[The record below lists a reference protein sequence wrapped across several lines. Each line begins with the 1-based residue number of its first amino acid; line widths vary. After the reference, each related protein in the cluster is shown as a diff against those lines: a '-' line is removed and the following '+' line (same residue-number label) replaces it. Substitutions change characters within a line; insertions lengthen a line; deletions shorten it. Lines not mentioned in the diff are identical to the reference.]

1 MIRRYIF
8 PFLLILPAFA
18 MGCSDYSRLNREMEG
33 YRPPVYSTPGVK
45 EEDEQAK
52 PSDESGFALEKRKI
66 SREKALW
73 EKALKAP
80 RRAETF
86 FHPSSSLLNALKPAV
101 TDPGAATAALDPR
114 FSLETLETLVF
125 LRNPGIKAGENRAR
139 AAIDTYTQVLALDD
153 ILRKYTAFT
162 EGLMTGVGPLK
173 GKEPMKT
180 KFPFP
185 GVLSLK
191 GEIVNQEIQAV
202 MEDLE
207 IAGREAITEARKAYW
222 ELLFVRKAKKI
233 TVVTLGLY
241 RRLEQVATTRYETGG
256 SSYQDVIK
264 VRIQRERLE
273 EDLNTLLERQ
283 LNWESK
289 ILEILNLPPET
300 RIGFP
305 ENREPIRTL
314 PPLGTLYKLAHN
326 RRQELKRMRA
336 RIGKMERLIDMGE
349 TMIIPPYTLNLSLY
363 EDEAIN
369 QVGSVATKDGF
380 SVSTEASTGFGL
392 PIMPWYGIED
402 AYLRQTQQ
410 ELNALR
416 RELEKEEAGTFTLVR
431 NAWFRLDLAKRE
443 ESLYSDS
450 ILELTRTALEVSTQ
464 GYETGNVSF
473 ADVISSYRLWLDTNL
488 AAERELSA
496 LGIARAQLENVVG
509 TPLHQKR
516 KEVPK

>member
-1 MIRRYIF
+1 MIRRYVF
-8 PFLLILPAFA
+8 PFLLVLPAFA
-18 MGCSDYSRLNREMEG
+18 MGCSDYSRLSKDIEE
-33 YRPPVYSTPGVK
+33 YRPPVYTVP
-45 EEDEQAK
+45 QAAEGEARVS
-52 PSDESGFALEKRKI
+52 PSDGSEFALEKSKI
-66 SREKALW
+66 NKAKALW
-73 EKALKAP
+73 GKALKAP
-80 RRAETF
+80 RTAETF
-86 FHPSSSLLNALKPAV
+86 FYPPSNLLNTLKPAV
-101 TDPGAATAALDPR
+101 TDPGAAAAALEPR
-114 FSLETLETLVF
+114 FSMETLETLAF

-139 AAIDTYTQVLALDD
+139 AAIDTYSQVMALDD
-153 ILRKYTAFT
+153 ILRQYTAFT

-173 GKEPMKT
+173 GKEPMKE

-191 GEIVNQEIQAV
+191 GEIVNQEIKGA

-207 IAGREAITEARKAYW
+207 IARREAITEARKAYW
-222 ELLFVRKAKKI
+222 ALLFVGKAKNI
-233 TVVTLGLY
+233 TGVTLGLY

-256 SSYQDVIK
+256 TSYQDVIK
-264 VRIQRERLE
+264 VRIQRELLE

-283 LNWESK
+283 QNWKTK
-289 ILEILNLPPET
+289 ILEILNLTPET

-314 PPLGTLYKLAHN
+314 PSLSSLYKLAHD
-326 RRQELKRMRA
+326 RRQELRRMRA

-380 SVSTEASTGFGL
+380 PVSTRASTGFGL

-402 AYLRQTQQ
+402 AYLRQTRQ

-416 RELEKEEAGTFTLVR
+416 RELEKEEAATFNLVR
-431 NAWFRLDLAKRE
+431 NAWFRLDLAKRD
-443 ESLYSDS
+443 ESLYRAS

-464 GYETGNVSF
+464 GYEAGNVSF
-473 ADVISSYRLWLDTNL
+473 ADVISSYRSWLDASL

-496 LGIARAQLENVVG
+496 LGVARAELENVVG
-509 TPLHQKR
+509 TSLHQER

>member
-1 MIRRYIF
+1 MIRRYVF
-8 PFLLILPAFA
+8 PFLLVLPAFA
-18 MGCSDYSRLNREMEG
+18 MGCSDYSRLSKDIEE
-33 YRPPVYSTPGVK
+33 YRPPVYTVP
-45 EEDEQAK
+45 QAAEGEARAR
-52 PSDESGFALEKRKI
+52 PSDESEFALEKRKI
-66 SREKALW
+66 NREKALW
-73 EKALKAP
+73 EKTLKAP
-80 RRAETF
+80 RTAETF
-86 FHPSSSLLNALKPAV
+86 FYPASNLLNTLKPAV
-101 TDPGAATAALDPR
+101 TDPGVAKAALDPR
-114 FSLETLETLVF
+114 FPLETLETMAF
-125 LRNPGIKAGENRAR
+125 LRNPGIKAGENRVR
-139 AAIDTYTQVLALDD
+139 AAIDTYSQVMALDD
-153 ILRKYTAFT
+153 ILRQYTAFT
-162 EGLMTGVGPLK
+162 AGLMTGVGPLK

-191 GEIVNQEIQAV
+191 GEIVGQEIQAV

-207 IAGREAITEARKAYW
+207 IARREAITEARKAYW
-222 ELLFVRKAKKI
+222 ELLFVRKAEKI
-233 TVVTLGLY
+233 AEETIGLF

-256 SSYQDVIK
+256 TNYQDVIK
-264 VRIQRERLE
+264 VRIQRELLE
-273 EDLNTLLERQ
+273 EELNTLLEKRG
-283 LNWESK
+283 NWESK
-289 ILEILNLPPET
+289 ILEILNLSPET
-300 RIGFP
+300 KIGLP

-314 PPLGTLYKLAHN
+314 PPLSALYKLAHD
-326 RRQELKRMRA
+326 RRQELRRMRA
-336 RIGKMERLIDMGE
+336 RLGKMERLIEMAE
-349 TMIIPPYTLNLSLY
+349 TMILPAYTLNLSLY

-369 QVGSVATKDGF
+369 QVGSMATKEGF
-380 SVSTEASTGFGL
+380 PVSTKASTGSGL
-392 PIMPWYGIED
+392 PIMPWQGVQD

-443 ESLYSDS
+443 ESLYRAS

-473 ADVISSYRLWLDTNL
+473 ADVISSYKLWLDASL

-509 TPLHQKR
+509 TSLNQER